1 MLTCALLSAQA
12 LVPVQSCQLRTPFS
26 MPCASHLRPPPRT
39 LQCRPVLMQGQRREL
54 EVVAQPLAA
63 LRFAAGRFGLA
74 LVGASR
80 VLDGAVNLVATCA
93 AWLVRVAF
101 TALLLPVLA
110 TAWLLRH
117 LGMSCCSRAAA
128 NDESKGVAAGGG
140 RAAAEQW
147 IPRPSHVEFEE
158 GQRLAHAQMLQRS
171 RGRPGS
177 APPAG
182 EAKRKYLLLD
192 QRADGHVAPA
202 ATPAATQVTTQ
213 AATPAA
219 TAAPTPAAAVVASTE
234 GGPAVPARQ
243 LAPNSPPS
251 LASQARAGGAA
262 RRASWMPHRPHGAEA
277 AAATGGPAV
286 SAAPARPS
294 PTAASDAKG
303 GVSVAAEDASGANK
317 WLPPSFRE
325 AARK

>member
-1 MLTCALLSAQA
+1 
-12 LVPVQSCQLRTPFS
+12 
-26 MPCASHLRPPPRT
+26 
-39 LQCRPVLMQGQRREL
+39 MQGQRREL

-93 AWLVRVAF
+93 AWLA
-101 TALLLPVLA
+101 
-110 TAWLLRH
+110 
-117 LGMSCCSRAAA
+117 
-128 NDESKGVAAGGG
+128 
-140 RAAAEQW
+140 
-147 IPRPSHVEFEE
+147 
-158 GQRLAHAQMLQRS
+158 
-171 RGRPGS
+171 
-177 APPAG
+177 
-182 EAKRKYLLLD
+182 
-192 QRADGHVAPA
+192 RAD
-202 ATPAATQVTTQ
+202 
-213 AATPAA
+213 
-219 TAAPTPAAAVVASTE
+219 
-234 GGPAVPARQ
+234 
-243 LAPNSPPS
+243 
-251 LASQARAGGAA
+251 GAA

>member
-12 LVPVQSCQLRTPFS
+12 LVPVQSYQLRTPFS

-117 LGMSCCSRAAA
+117 LGMSCCSRAAT
-128 NDESKGVAAGGG
+128 NVAAGGG
-140 RAAAEQW
+140 RAAAEPR
-147 IPRPSHVEFEE
+147 IPNSRPSHVEFEE

-182 EAKRKYLLLD
+182 EAKRKYLLLER
-192 QRADGHVAPA
+192 RADGHVAPA

-251 LASQARAGGAA
+251 LASQARADGAA

-303 GVSVAAEDASGANK
+303 GVSAAAEDASGANK